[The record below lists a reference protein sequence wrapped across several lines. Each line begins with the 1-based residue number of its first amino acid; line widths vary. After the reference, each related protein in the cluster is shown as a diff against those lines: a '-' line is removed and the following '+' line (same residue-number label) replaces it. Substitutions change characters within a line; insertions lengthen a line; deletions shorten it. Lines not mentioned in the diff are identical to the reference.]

1 MEEGTKAKTPM
12 RTIQARVGKDF
23 ERNVKCETDDERQVP
38 SREAL
43 IWSFVKETHKTT
55 QFYSSSG

>member
-1 MEEGTKAKTPM
+1 M

-55 QFYSSSG
+55 Q